1 MNVKADA
8 AEPVVLIEQ
17 RGAWGVVTLNRP
29 QAMNALSLEMVRLVT
44 DALLA
49 WKDDASVASV
59 LLQGAARPGKPA
71 AFCAGGDIRF
81 FHQAALAGD
90 PRLDDFFTEEYRLD
104 HLVHRYPKPV
114 VALMDGVVMGG
125 GMGLAQGAGMRVVTQ
140 RSTLAMPETLI
151 GLFPD
156 VGGGY
161 FLSRCPGR
169 MGEYLALTGQH
180 LAASDAI
187 FLGLADVLVPS
198 ADLQAF
204 AQVLLAAQTSQV
216 PQLRADTARFHQS
229 TGPAPLQAH
238 QNEIDLH
245 FSKVDVPSIVTSLQN
260 DGSDWAQETA
270 AQLRAR
276 SPLMLAVA
284 LEQIRRARGLSL
296 EDELRMERDMIRHSF
311 ALRPGNSSEAAEG
324 VRALA
329 IDKDKQPR
337 WSPPQIDEVTAD
349 MVAPYFMSPW
359 PAHAHPLRDFLVQ

>member
-1 MNVKADA
+1 MNVKPDA
-8 AEPVVLIEQ
+8 AEPAVLIEQ

-59 LLQGAARPGKPA
+59 LLQGAARPGKPT

-104 HLVHRYPKPV
+104 HLIHRYPKPV

-125 GMGLAQGAGMRVVTQ
+125 GMGLAQGAGLRVVTQ

-180 LAASDAI
+180 LTASDAI
-187 FLGLADVLVPS
+187 FLELADVLVPS

-216 PQLRADTARFHQS
+216 SQLRTDAARFHQS
-229 TGPAPLQAH
+229 SGPAPLQAH
-238 QNEIDLH
+238 QSAIDLH
-245 FSKVDVPSIVTSLQN
+245 FSKVDVPSIVASLQN
-260 DGSDWAQETA
+260 DGSEWAQETA

-284 LEQIRRARGLSL
+284 LEQIRRAPGLSL

-311 ALRPGNSSEAAEG
+311 ALRPGSSSEAAEG

-337 WSPPQIDEVTAD
+337 WSPPQIEEVTAD
-349 MVAPYFMSPW
+349 MVAPYFISPW
-359 PAHAHPLRDFLVQ
+359 PAHSHPLRDFLVR

>member
-1 MNVKADA
+1 MNAKTDA
-8 AEPVVLIEQ
+8 SEPSVLIER

-49 WKDDASVASV
+49 WKDDATVASV
-59 LLQGAARPGKPA
+59 LLQGATKQGKPT

-104 HLVHRYPKPV
+104 HLIHRYRKPV

-125 GMGLAQGAGMRVVTQ
+125 GMGLAQGAGWRVVTE
-140 RSTLAMPETLI
+140 RSVLAMPETLI

-161 FLSRCPGR
+161 FLSRCPGHV
-169 MGEYLALTGQH
+169 GEFLALTGQH
-180 LAASDAI
+180 LGAPDAI
-187 FLGLADVLVPS
+187 ALGLADVWVMS
-198 ADLQAF
+198 ADLPDF
-204 AQVLLAAQTSQV
+204 AAALLAGHSNNLT
-216 PQLRADTARFHQS
+216 QLRADTSRLQQAPGQ
-229 TGPAPLQAH
+229 APLQMHRSA
-238 QNEIDLH
+238 IDLH
-245 FSKVDVPSIVTSLQN
+245 FSKPDVPSILASLQN
-260 DGSDWAQETA
+260 DGSVWALETVS
-270 AQLRAR
+270 QLRAR

-284 LEQIRRARGLSL
+284 LEQIRRARGMAL

-311 ALRPGNSSEAAEG
+311 ALRPGSSSEAAEG

-337 WSPPQIDEVTAD
+337 WSPAQLEAVTPE
-349 MVAPYFMSPW
+349 MVAEYFISPW
-359 PAHAHPLRDFLVQ
+359 PLHAHPLRDFLI